1 MCLRTDSRNEVDDKG
16 LPFTNKSM
24 FTWKA
29 ESQKKKDLRREFD
42 MVLEAVCLNLWDSI
56 LAWISL

>member
-1 MCLRTDSRNEVDDKG
+1 MHLRTDSGNKVVDKCS
-16 LPFTNKSM
+16 PFANKSM

-42 MVLEAVCLNLWDSI
+42 MVLEAVSLNLWDSI